1 LLDPDFQPAL
11 PYATVIN
18 VLRSQLGIV
27 VWCALPVAACAPAV
41 ETGPPI
47 PEPETVASRVRQASG
62 IEDPSRVDFSWEYG
76 DEKGTLR
83 GEGVGRINPPDVFRI
98 DFFSTGEGS
107 MAAVLVGDSLSTLGQ
122 IEDVQLPSPPLMYA
136 MAGVFRPGSAAVS
149 RGFEQGE
156 EQVLVYE
163 TAGRPTR
170 LFVLCEGRIVRVEE
184 RQAGRLIRR
193 VELEWE
199 EGIDWPREAE
209 YRDNVT
215 PSRARWRLDDV
226 RTAAEPFPEKIY
238 DLGTPAP

>member
-1 LLDPDFQPAL
+1 
-11 PYATVIN
+11 
-18 VLRSQLGIV
+18 
-27 VWCALPVAACAPAV
+27 
-41 ETGPPI
+41 
-47 PEPETVASRVRQASG
+47 VASRVRQESG
-62 IEDPSRVDFSWEYG
+62 IEGPSRVEFRWEYG

-83 GEGVGRINPPDVFRI
+83 GEGVGRINPPDRFRI

-107 MAAVLVGDSLSTLGQ
+107 MAAVLAGDTLSTLGQ

-136 MAGVFRPGSAAVS
+136 MAGVFRPGAAVAT

-163 TAGRPTR
+163 TPGRPSR
-170 LFVLCEGRIVRVEE
+170 LFVVREGRLVRVEE

-199 EGIDWPREAE
+199 EGIEWPREAE

-226 RTAAEPFPEKIY
+226 RATAEPFPARIY
-238 DLGTPAP
+238 DLDRPAP